1 MCGRAQVRESDIGVS
16 ERPRPEHRTVAP
28 AKGIAHRFVYL
39 GLVLAAFGLMLLG
52 KADNVLVE
60 RFRAAVSDAVAPVLE
75 VLSSP
80 IDATVR
86 GVEEVKGLVA
96 LHSENSR
103 LREERDRL
111 LAWQTVARQLEAE
124 NAALRSLL
132 RFEPGPGTR
141 FIAARVIADTG
152 GAFAHSLLVNAGRAG
167 GVDKG
172 QAVVVGEGLV
182 GRVASA
188 AERSARV
195 LLITDLNS
203 RLPVV
208 AGPARTRAILA
219 GDNTERPK
227 LIHLVPEAALSLGD
241 RVVTSGH
248 AGAFPPGLPIGI
260 VSSVGEGSIS
270 VEPFVDRS
278 RIDYVRI
285 INYGLSG
292 ILRHPVTSTTDTAP
306 ADSTPV
312 PGESSGGVEP

>member
-1 MCGRAQVRESDIGVS
+1 MS

-52 KADNVLVE
+52 KANNVLVE
-60 RFRAAVSDAVAPVLE
+60 RFRAAVSDAVAPVLD

-86 GVEEVKGLVA
+86 GVEEVKSLVA
-96 LHSENSR
+96 LHSENDR
-103 LREERDRL
+103 LREERERL

-132 RFEPGPGTR
+132 RFEPDPETR

-152 GAFAHSLLVNAGRAG
+152 GAFAHSLLVNAGRGA

-172 QAVVVGEGLV
+172 QAVVTGEGLV
-182 GRVASA
+182 GRIASA

-227 LIHLVPEAALSLGD
+227 LIHLVPEAVLSPGD

-278 RIDYVRI
+278 RIDYIRVI
-285 INYGLSG
+285 DYGLSG
-292 ILRHPVTSTTDTAP
+292 ILRHPAPVAQTTEPQAP
-306 ADSTPV
+306 LPAAA
-312 PGESSGGVEP
+312 GSSGGVEP

>member
-1 MCGRAQVRESDIGVS
+1 VS

-86 GVEEVKGLVA
+86 GVEEVRDLAA
-96 LHSENSR
+96 LHSDNAR

-132 RFEPGPGTR
+132 RFEPGPETR

-172 QAVVVGEGLV
+172 QAVVTGEGLV

-227 LIHLVPEAALSLGD
+227 LIHLVPEAALSPGD

-278 RIDYVRI
+278 RIDYVRVI
-285 INYGLSG
+285 DYGLSG
-292 ILRHPVTSTTDTAP
+292 ILRHPVTVTPEPSQP
-306 ADSTPV
+306 A
-312 PGESSGGVEP
+312 SSPAADQSPGGVEP

>member
-1 MCGRAQVRESDIGVS
+1 VS

-80 IDATVR
+80 IDATVH
-86 GVEEVKGLVA
+86 GVEEVKGLAA
-96 LHSENSR
+96 LHSENNR

-132 RFEPGPGTR
+132 RFEPGPETR

-152 GAFAHSLLVNAGRAG
+152 GAFAHSLLVNAGRDG

-172 QAVVVGEGLV
+172 QAVVTGEGLV
-182 GRVASA
+182 GRVAGA

-227 LIHLVPEAALSLGD
+227 LIHLVPEAALSPGD

-285 INYGLSG
+285 IDYGLSG
-292 ILRHPVTSTTDTAP
+292 ILRHPVTVTSESAAPESAP
-306 ADSTPV
+306 A